1 VDALRDPLFKGQP
14 GRLANQVFIEEVLNS
29 VFSTRDTAYWVEQL
43 ERVRVPCA
51 PVNKFS
57 DALSDPQV
65 LHRKMVVD
73 IPHPQGGS
81 VKAPGNPIKMSVDN
95 EDSFTAPPL
104 LGQHTLEVLR
114 TLGYSDE
121 RIEELKTNSVIG
133 G

>member
-1 VDALRDPLFKGQP
+1 
-14 GRLANQVFIEEVLNS
+14 
-29 VFSTRDTAYWVEQL
+29 
-43 ERVRVPCA
+43 VPCA

-57 DALSDPQV
+57 DSLSDPQV
-65 LHRKMVVD
+65 LHRKMVID

-81 VKAPGNPIKMSVDN
+81 VKAPGNPIKMSVDD

-121 RIEELKTNSVIG
+121 RIAELKTNSVIG